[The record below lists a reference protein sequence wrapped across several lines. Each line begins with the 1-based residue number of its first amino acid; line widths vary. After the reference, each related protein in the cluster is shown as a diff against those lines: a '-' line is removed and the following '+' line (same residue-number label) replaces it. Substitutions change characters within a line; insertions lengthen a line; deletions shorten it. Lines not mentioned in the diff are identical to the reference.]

1 MVRSVDPVSRHRDAC
16 EAKPMVR
23 RIAAALVVLTLAASA
38 WMMFVVVAM
47 RTKSPAMLT
56 AVRRFNRAFTNKL
69 QLRSAGAPGA
79 YASVIRHRGRRSQRD
94 YETPVVPFAVDGA
107 FLVVLPYGP
116 SADWVQNV
124 LAAGSAEIVMA
135 GTTYAVDRPELITTE
150 SVRHLFPRGEQR
162 THRLFGVEHC
172 LRLHGDPTN
181 V

>member
-1 MVRSVDPVSRHRDAC
+1 MVRSVDPVSRHPDAC

-23 RIAAALVVLTLAASA
+23 RITAALVVLTLAASA

-56 AVRRFNRAFTNKL
+56 AVRRFNRGFTNKL